1 VSKVPVIVFATM
13 RRSGSHFCM
22 HRALITI
29 KMRNAIEFGSHVNS
43 LGWGK
48 MRTKSAA
55 MNPAKVIAFR
65 KQNHFYT
72 DEMRA
77 SPRTGSDS
85 PHYMQASYA
94 WMLGRHGFFDDN
106 PSGLRLRFLAINIE
120 DETIDEV
127 ARKARGLLSAMPPF
141 RETASELPIFVT
153 LRSLRSIA
161 LSRKKWVE
169 QNGDKNIMASGF
181 KKLDTDVWADHY
193 RSVINGQTKSGVKVV
208 GLHYGSGVRTHGAS
222 IADAF
227 FAAAGQHID
236 RIGPIPD
243 WVKESVLSDGHGSSF
258 VGSGASKA
266 AEVRRSLDERASRL
280 DEFSDLFEQC
290 PEAKEHAE
298 RFGEL

>member
-1 VSKVPVIVFATM
+1 MSVPVVIFATM

-22 HRALITI
+22 HRSLITI
-29 KMRNAIEFGSHVNS
+29 KMRNALEFGSHINA

-48 MRTKSAA
+48 MRSRKAA
-55 MNPAKVIAFR
+55 IDPGRVISFR

-77 SPRTGSDS
+77 APRTGSDS

-94 WMLGRHGFFDDN
+94 WMTGRNREFDHN
-106 PSGLRLRFLAINIE
+106 PSDLRMRFLAINIE
-120 DETIDEV
+120 DETIDSV
-127 ARKARGLLSAMPPF
+127 ATKARSLLSRMPPF
-141 RETASELPIFVT
+141 VDTASSLPIFVT

-161 LSRKKWVE
+161 LSRKKWIE
-169 QNGDKNIMASGF
+169 QNGQKNIMASGF
-181 KKLDTDVWADHY
+181 RKLDTDVWADHY
-193 RSVINGQTKSGVKVV
+193 RAVVAGQTESGVKVV
-208 GLHYGSGVRTHGAS
+208 GLHYGSGVRTAGDS

-227 FAAAGQHID
+227 FSAAGQHID
-236 RIGPIPD
+236 CITPIPS

-258 VGSGASKA
+258 VGSGANKGA
-266 AEVRRSLDERASRL
+266 IVRKSLEDRASRL
-280 DEFSDLFEQC
+280 DEFSDLFIRC

>member
-1 VSKVPVIVFATM
+1 VKVPVIIFATM

-22 HRALITI
+22 HRSLVTI
-29 KMRNAIEFGSHVNS
+29 SMRNAIEFGAHVNS

-48 MRTKSAA
+48 MRSRAA
-55 MNPAKVIAFR
+55 LLDPAKVISFR

-94 WMLGRHGFFDDN
+94 WMTGRSGEFDHN
-106 PSGLRLRFLAINIE
+106 PSGLRMRFLALNIE
-120 DETIDEV
+120 DETVDNV
-127 ARKARGLLSAMPPF
+127 AAKARGLLSAMPPF
-141 RETASELPIFVT
+141 VETASSLPIFVT

-161 LSRKKWVE
+161 LSRKKWLE
-169 QNGDKNIMASGF
+169 NNGEANIMASGF
-181 KKLDTDVWADHY
+181 RKLETDVWADHY
-193 RSVINGQTKSGVKVV
+193 RSVVNGQTDSGVKVV
-208 GLHYGSGVRTHGAS
+208 GLHYGSGVQTAGAS

-227 FAAAGQHID
+227 FAAAGQQIE

-243 WVKESVLSDGHGSSF
+243 WAKESVLSDGHGSSF
-258 VGSGASKA
+258 VGSGAKKGSS
-266 AEVRRSLDERASRL
+266 VRKSLEDRASRL
-280 DEFSDLFEQC
+280 EEFSDLFDRC